1 MRKSNLALLLAAA
14 LFTVIATSAM
24 VYARDSDDT
33 SRSMM
38 SGGMMSGGMMGGGMM
53 GGGHMMGMSRTA
65 GHCGDMMVNDRGSGR
80 PNDQWRDGRSP
91 APNDR
96 N

>member
-14 LFTVIATSAM
+14 LFAVIATSAV

-33 SRSMM
+33 SGSMM
-38 SGGMMSGGMMGGGMM
+38 RGGMMSNGMM

-65 GHCGDMMVNDRGSGR
+65 GHCGDMMGNDRGSGR

-91 APNDR
+91 KLDDQN
-96 N
+96 

>member
-14 LFTVIATSAM
+14 LFIVVATSAM

-38 SGGMMSGGMMGGGMM
+38 SGGMMGGR
-53 GGGHMMGMSRTA
+53 HMMGTSRTA
-65 GHCGDMMVNDRGSGR
+65 GHCGGMMGNDRGSGR

-91 APNDR
+91 APDDR

>member
-1 MRKSNLALLLAAA
+1 MRNVKLALLLATAIFA
-14 LFTVIATSAM
+14 VTATSAM

-33 SRSMM
+33 SGSMM
-38 SGGMMSGGMMGGGMM
+38 RGGMMGRGMM
-53 GGGHMMGMSRTA
+53 DDRHMMGMSRMM
-65 GHCGDMMVNDRGSGR
+65 GHCGDRMGNDRSSDR

-91 APNDR
+91 APDDR

>member
-14 LFTVIATSAM
+14 LFTVVATSAM

-38 SGGMMSGGMMGGGMM
+38 SGGMMGGGMM
-53 GGGHMMGMSRTA
+53 GGRHMMGTSRTA
-65 GHCGDMMVNDRGSGR
+65 GHCGDMMGNDRGSGR

-91 APNDR
+91 APDDR

>member
-1 MRKSNLALLLAAA
+1 MRNFKLAVLLAAA
-14 LFTVIATSAM
+14 VFAVTATSAV
-24 VYARDSDDT
+24 VYARDSEDT

-38 SGGMMSGGMMGGGMM
+38 SGGMMSGGMMGGG
-53 GGGHMMGMSRTA
+53 HMMGMSRMT
-65 GHCGDMMVNDRGSGR
+65 GHCGDMMGHDRGSGR

-91 APNDR
+91 APDDR

>member
-38 SGGMMSGGMMGGGMM
+38 SGGMMSGGMMGGG
-53 GGGHMMGMSRTA
+53 HMMGMSRTA
-65 GHCGDMMVNDRGSGR
+65 GHCGGMMGNDRGSGR

-91 APNDR
+91 APDDR